1 MQVND
6 KRLKDNTTFESVG
19 IGEVFSWGGEL
30 YMRTRLC
37 KSNDVLCNTVNVVD
51 GGFAFFENSDCV
63 EKLDAELIIR

>member
-37 KSNDVLCNTVNVVD
+37 KSNPMMV
-51 GGFAFFENSDCV
+51 FAITLSH
-63 EKLDAELIIR
+63 